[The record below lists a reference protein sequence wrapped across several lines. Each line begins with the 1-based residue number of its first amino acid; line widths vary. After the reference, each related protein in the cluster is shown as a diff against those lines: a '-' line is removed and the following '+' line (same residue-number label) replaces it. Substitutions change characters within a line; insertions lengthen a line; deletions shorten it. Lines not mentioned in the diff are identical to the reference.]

1 MKQYMYKIMPV
12 RPDML
17 VESTSEEDEI
27 ISQHFNYLKGLT
39 EQGTVFLA
47 GRTLTEDYN
56 SFGIVIFRAESDE
69 IAKKI
74 MLDDPAIKN
83 RVMRGELYPYRV
95 ALMQP
100 ENLKV

>member
-39 EQGTVFLA
+39 EQGTCFWRDA
-47 GRTLTEDYN
+47 H
-56 SFGIVIFRAESDE
+56 
-69 IAKKI
+69 
-74 MLDDPAIKN
+74 
-83 RVMRGELYPYRV
+83 
-95 ALMQP
+95 
-100 ENLKV
+100 